1 MKYFKLFFAIMLV
14 TIQGLNSYAQSVD
27 DIVEE
32 VTASI
37 ELDEAQ
43 SKALATQL
51 GKYAISLQFIFDRYE
66 EAEPDPQA
74 MLTDIKNSREEYHKA
89 LKNDIGKEK
98 FKAYEGFVDQIQL
111 EILGE
116 AAYFRLLDLQEPLKM
131 TDDQVMQ
138 MKQIMAKAMK
148 GMMETLMK
156 YVDAKMNVRTKLK
169 VGNSIKSIKKTMEK
183 ERAQVLTGEQI
194 KKWDE
199 IREAAKAEK
208 DAKKEAASE
217 N

>member
-1 MKYFKLFFAIMLV
+1 MKNLKLFFAITFLS
-14 TIQGLNSYAQSVD
+14 IFGLNSYAQSVD
-27 DIVEE
+27 AIVEE

-37 ELDEAQ
+37 ELDETQ
-43 SKALATQL
+43 SKALETQL
-51 GKYAISLQFIFDRYE
+51 GKYAISLQLIFDKYE
-66 EAEPDPQA
+66 EGEPDPQA
-74 MLTDIKNSREEYHKA
+74 MLTDIKHSREEYHKA
-89 LKNDIGKEK
+89 LKNDIGKDK
-98 FKAYEGFVDQIQL
+98 FKAYEAQVDMVQL

-131 TDDQVMQ
+131 TDDQVQQ
-138 MKQIMAKAMK
+138 MVPIMAKAMK

-156 YVDAKMNVRTKLK
+156 YIDAKMNLRTKLK

-199 IREAAKAEK
+199 MREAAKAEK
-208 DAKKEAASE
+208 EAKKEAASK

>member
-1 MKYFKLFFAIMLV
+1 MKSLKLFFAIMFLTV
-14 TIQGLNSYAQSVD
+14 QGLNSYAQNVE
-27 DIVEE
+27 DIVAE
-32 VTASI
+32 VTETI

-51 GKYAISLQFIFDRYE
+51 GKYAISLQLIFDRHE

-74 MLTDIKNSREEYHKA
+74 MLTDIKHAREEYHKA

-98 FKAYEGFVDQIQL
+98 FKAYEALVDKVQL

-116 AAYFRLLDLQEPLKM
+116 AAGLRLLDLQEPLKM
-131 TDDQVMQ
+131 TNEQVVQ
-138 MKQIMAKAMK
+138 MKPIMAKAMK
-148 GMMETLMK
+148 SMMETLMK
-156 YVDAKMNVRTKLK
+156 YVDAKMNIRTKLK
-169 VGNSIKSIKKTMEK
+169 VASALKSTKKTMEK

-199 IREAAKAEK
+199 MREAAKAEK
-208 DAKKEAASE
+208 DAKKEASSE